1 MSEIEIGYCVVGL
14 ISLVSLIGMIS
25 IISDMIFN
33 RERKEVT
40 IKRKETSV
48 DWAEFVKD

>member
-1 MSEIEIGYCVVGL
+1 MSEIEIGYYIVGL
-14 ISLVSLIGMIS
+14 ISLVSLIGIVS
-25 IISDMIFN
+25 IIIDIIFN

-40 IKRKETSV
+40 IKRKETRI

>member
-1 MSEIEIGYCVVGL
+1 MAEIEIGYCIVGL

-33 RERKEVT
+33 REIKNVT
-40 IKRKETSV
+40 IKRKEPRI